1 MGVCRV
7 SSRQCG
13 PKGVQCGNT
22 WTVTTDRSEPR
33 PSLSWTARARRAIV
47 GPPEIR
53 SLTIT
58 HALDDIA
65 DGFLNIALLGSL
77 FFSVSLEASRDRI
90 LLYLVL
96 TVAPLA
102 VIAPLVA
109 PLLERTRAGFRA
121 TMVTTEL
128 LRAIAALAL
137 VSSLKSPAFYP
148 LVFVVLL
155 SRKVYAL
162 ARTAILPNLV
172 PTPDRLAD
180 ASGYLSRAGTIAGGL
195 GTLIGGAVLGL
206 VNAELVPLIAVPV
219 FLVAAFT
226 AHRIPTASLSAQPG
240 SRYVQVEV
248 PAEVRRAGLAVCG
261 MRASNGALAYL
272 LAFAIKRGGVNTWVF
287 VVALAAAGIGSFI
300 GTLITGS
307 LHRRLVPS
315 QVVSLVLLVPGAV
328 TALSVISAGNFG
340 IVVVALSIGLGSS
353 VATRTMDAMYGQVP
367 DVARGRA
374 ISANEL
380 RFQLSNVTGAVLAVM
395 LTPSPRLG
403 IFVVAIVLLV
413 SGATFASRG
422 PLSWRRGAG
431 ALLLGAS
438 NYSQTL
444 HLPRALFDE
453 ARVQAQQGGRRL
465 SIVTSHAAVRSA
477 LAQRA
482 IEPPDGWAE
491 LALQGDAVLS
501 GTPVTVA
508 LVDRMLAAAQQAVE
522 RFEAASDDATSRQE

>member
-1 MGVCRV
+1 MA
-7 SSRQCG
+7 S
-13 PKGVQCGNT
+13 
-22 WTVTTDRSEPR
+22 DRSEPR
-33 PSLSWTARARRAIV
+33 RSQSWKARARRALV

-53 SLTIT
+53 TLTLT
-58 HALDDIA
+58 HALDDVA

-102 VIAPLVA
+102 VVAPLVA

-128 LRAIAALAL
+128 LRAFAALAL
-137 VSSLKSPAFYP
+137 FSSLKSPAFYP

-172 PTPDRLAD
+172 PEADRLAD
-180 ASGYLSRAGTIAGGL
+180 ASGYLSRAGTVAGGL

-206 VNAELVPLIAVPV
+206 GNAHLVPLMAVPV
-219 FLVAAFT
+219 FIVAAFT

-240 SRYVQVEV
+240 SRYVPVEV

-261 MRASNGALAYL
+261 IRASNGALAYL

-287 VVALAAAGIGSFI
+287 VVALAATGIGSFI
-300 GTLITGS
+300 GTLIAGS
-307 LHRRLVPS
+307 LHRRLVPH
-315 QVVSLVLLVPGAV
+315 QVVALVLLVPGVV
-328 TALSVISAGNFG
+328 TAVSVLSAGNFG
-340 IVVVALSIGLGSS
+340 IVVVAFSIGLASS

-395 LTPSPRLG
+395 LTPSPRAG
-403 IFVVAIVLLV
+403 IFVVAIVLLA
-413 SGATFASRG
+413 SGATFASG
-422 PLSWRRGAG
+422 GSLSWRRGAG

-444 HLPRALFDE
+444 QLPRALFDE

-465 SIVTSHAAVRSA
+465 SIVTSHAAIRSA
-477 LAQRA
+477 LAQRT

-491 LALQGDAVLS
+491 LATEGEAVLS
-501 GTPVTVA
+501 GKPVTVA
-508 LVDRMLAAAQQAVE
+508 LVDQMLAAAQQAVE
-522 RFEAASDDATSRQE
+522 RFEAASDAATARRE